1 MKRNMK
7 QVGKSVVSG
16 LVIVGLL
23 MGNVAFVQA
32 EKVVKEES
40 VYVNA
45 GADGAVDKITVS
57 DWLKNAGV
65 NGSISDISDLQDIQN
80 VKGDETFE
88 QDGNGVQWNAE
99 GQDIYYQGTIEK
111 NLPVEVNITYW
122 LDGEEISPE
131 EISGRS
137 GEVTIRVSYTNKSK
151 VKKVIDGEEEEL
163 YIPFLMVTGMILPT
177 DQFTDVEVDGAKLI
191 NEGNNQIVVGYGVPG
206 MADSLQLS
214 GDLADKFQDSFEIRA
229 SVTDFSMSNTL
240 TYASASILSELDV
253 ENDDTFEDL
262 EKDLETLV
270 DSSEEL
276 VSGSEKIADKM
287 EELCEKFDRYAEGE
301 KDLNDGIKKLAKSGK
316 KLAKGVKEY
325 SSGADTL
332 ANGVTSYVSGAKQ
345 VTEGNKNL
353 YQAVKDMPNS
363 YAEFSKG
370 IQSYADG
377 VDALANPETS
387 QKLQTGA
394 SGVSAG
400 ITTLNESLATLQT
413 TYENYTL
420 LVTGI
425 KQQAE
430 NVTDATQK
438 ATLLAYADQI
448 QQLADQQKA
457 AIEKMVAQ
465 TGEESTLKTGADQ
478 VAEGISQVLNG
489 ASKLS
494 NNSANLR
501 KADTQM
507 STSIQS
513 LVSNIEKLKNG
524 GQKLSNND
532 EKMLSGAKKILKAS
546 KRVNKGGKK
555 LVNGVDKLKKGSNQV
570 DKATGKV
577 SAGIE
582 KLQAGSEEL
591 YEGMKRFDEEG
602 IQKINNM
609 YEEDFAS
616 VKERLLALLDISSEY
631 NNFSGID
638 KGMDGN
644 VKFIIETEE
653 IANADEE

>member
-1 MKRNMK
+1 MRRNMK
-7 QVGKSVVSG
+7 QVGKTVVSG
-16 LVIVGLL
+16 LVILGLL
-23 MGNVAFVQA
+23 MGNVTFVQA

-45 GADGAVDKITVS
+45 GADGTVDKITVS
-57 DWLKNAGV
+57 DWLKNAGI
-65 NGSISDISDLQDIQN
+65 NGSVSDVSNLQDIQN

-88 QDGNGVQWNAE
+88 QDGNGVRWNAVDK
-99 GQDIYYQGTIEK
+99 DIYYQGTIEK
-111 NLPVEVNITYW
+111 NLPVEVNITYQ

-131 EISGRS
+131 EIAGKSGD
-137 GEVTIRVSYTNKSK
+137 VTIRVSYTNHSK
-151 VKKVIDGEEEEL
+151 VKKDIEGEEEAL
-163 YIPFLMVTGMILPT
+163 YTPFFMVTGVILPT
-177 DQFTDVEVDGAKLI
+177 DKFTEVEVDGAKVI

-214 GDLADKFQDSFEIRA
+214 GELADKLQDSFEIRA
-229 SVTDFSMSNTL
+229 TVTDFSMGNTL
-240 TYASASILSELDV
+240 TYASAGILSELDV
-253 ENDDTFEDL
+253 EDEDTFEDL

-276 VSGSEKIADKM
+276 VSGSEKIAEKM

-301 KDLNDGIKKLAKSGK
+301 KDLNEGIKKMVKSGK
-316 KLAKGVKEY
+316 KLAKGVKDY

-332 ANGVTSYVSGAKQ
+332 ANGVTSYVKGAKQ
-345 VTEGNKNL
+345 VAEGNKNL

-370 IQSYADG
+370 IQSYTTG

-387 QKLQTGA
+387 KKLQAGA
-394 SGVSAG
+394 SSVSAG
-400 ITTLNESLATLQT
+400 ITTLNESLSTLQT
-413 TYENYTL
+413 TYENYSL

-438 ATLLAYADQI
+438 ATILAYADQI
-448 QQLADQQKA
+448 QQLAEQQKA
-457 AIEKMVAQ
+457 AIEKMAAQ
-465 TGEESTLKTGADQ
+465 TGEESALKTGANQ
-478 VAEGISQVLNG
+478 VSEGISQVLNG
-489 ASKLS
+489 ASELS
-494 NNSANLR
+494 QNSGNLR
-501 KADTQM
+501 SADTQM
-507 STSIQS
+507 TTSIQS
-513 LVSNIEKLKNG
+513 LVSSIEKLKDG

-532 EKMLSGAKKILKAS
+532 EKMLAGAKAILKAS

-570 DKATGKV
+570 DRATGKV
-577 SAGIE
+577 ADGIE
-582 KLQAGSEEL
+582 KLKDGSREL
-591 YEGMKRFDEEG
+591 YEGVEKFDEEG
-602 IQKINNM
+602 IQKINDM
-609 YEEDFAS
+609 YEEDFVD

-653 IANADEE
+653 IGNADEE